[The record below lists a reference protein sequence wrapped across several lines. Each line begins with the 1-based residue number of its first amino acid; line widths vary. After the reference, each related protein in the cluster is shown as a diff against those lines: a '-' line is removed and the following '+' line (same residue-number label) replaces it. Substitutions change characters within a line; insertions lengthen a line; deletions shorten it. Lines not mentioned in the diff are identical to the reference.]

1 MLRFRS
7 RKIFVSYRRSDT
19 PDIAQRLYERLSLQF
34 GAVNVFFDRADIE
47 YGQLWREEVTRQI
60 RAADIVI
67 ALVGPKWLE
76 TLRARAKGDDVLRF
90 ELATAL
96 THKKQ
101 IIPVLV
107 GATPMPHTGQL
118 PQEVQRLTEFQA
130 LPISDDI
137 EPAMLELLGRVKPGL
152 GLAVS
157 WTTANFAGWLVGI
170 LVMICALMLVGVNR
184 GGPQPSDAVAFK
196 IIGCVVAGALLGAC
210 VAIPQ
215 WLVLRPWF
223 ERARFLVPVYVVLS
237 ALGAGVAFGS
247 TMLDHERGVGAAALM
262 MFLVPI
268 ALTATLWWTVNRQLI
283 YGGWWSTANML
294 APIVGF
300 AIAGVQHSSDAKT
313 EGSVNPTTLSGSV
326 GAIIDLLLPVFLL
339 SLATGVLLV
348 WLMRISEVKR
358 R

>member
-1 MLRFRS
+1 
-7 RKIFVSYRRSDT
+7 
-19 PDIAQRLYERLSLQF
+19 
-34 GAVNVFFDRADIE
+34 
-47 YGQLWREEVTRQI
+47 
-60 RAADIVI
+60 
-67 ALVGPKWLE
+67 
-76 TLRARAKGDDVLRF
+76 
-90 ELATAL
+90 
-96 THKKQ
+96 
-101 IIPVLV
+101 
-107 GATPMPHTGQL
+107 MPHTGQL
-118 PQEVQRLTEFQA
+118 PQEVRGLTEFQA

-157 WTTANFAGWLVGI
+157 WTAANFAGWLVGT
-170 LVMICALMLVGVNR
+170 LVMVFALMLAGVIR
-184 GGPQPSDAVAFK
+184 GGPQPGDAVALK
-196 IIGCVVAGALLGAC
+196 IIGCAVAGALLGAC
-210 VAIPQ
+210 VAVPQ

-247 TMLDHERGVGAAALM
+247 TMLDHERGVGLAALM
-262 MFLVPI
+262 MVLVPI
-268 ALTATLWWTVNRQLI
+268 ALTATLWWTVSRQLI

-300 AIAGVQHSSDAKT
+300 VIAGVQHSSDAKT
-313 EGSVNPTTLSGSV
+313 EGSVSPTTLSESIWAV
-326 GAIIDLLLPVFLL
+326 IDLLLPVFLL